1 MNEVNNN
8 ETNSLQEKRLHEF
21 LHTIDQPIEDM
32 EYDIYDY
39 INPRSNASS
48 MISMLIDGIENNRII
63 KKEKFLSI
71 VHSHPDYSKFM
82 KRTGYNKEKPVYEF
96 AADKVNM
103 LLEQTKQTLNE
114 QLSQVDDSIKLE
126 LKGYLYE
133 ISKDRI
139 SGFIDMKWDTIGR
152 WFTRNTPSRPKLF
165 LLSFALDLPLTNP
178 ENKYFTHE
186 SLFYRAFGQ
195 RSTSRNPG
203 ELCMMYCKNKG
214 LDYATALRLYLSFLL
229 STDDWK
235 KKKNSEI
242 AKIEKDKVPKTG
254 FLNEQIK
261 EEGLSEDAF
270 VQMLIDNAD
279 TLNNYYFGIDQT
291 IKEIET
297 ELDQASEGK
306 DNYHEKVYKRY
317 KPLLDSLK
325 PIKTPERIRIP
336 KGTHVTG
343 AFPSIND
350 TKFEKDEKIN
360 KEQEYFSD
368 DSNMARAKRYA
379 QLKQYAIDVV
389 LFSDYFHRP
398 ERYSQEYYIQQR
410 KRLIFMIFLAYWE
423 KTKFTNRNCFERY
436 ISITNYK
443 LKQNFFSELLPY
455 NDFDYLF
462 ILCAKR
468 PEPLE
473 ALFVIQSALLNNI
486 YKVTGKNELKDDT
499 V

>member
-21 LHTIDQPIEDM
+21 LHTITQPIKDIED
-32 EYDIYDY
+32 DIYGY
-39 INPRSNASS
+39 INPRSNDSS

-71 VHSHPDYSKFM
+71 VRSHPDYFNST
-82 KRTGYNKEKPVYEF
+82 KRTDHNKEKPVYEF
-96 AADKVNM
+96 VANKVNI
-103 LLEQTKQTLNE
+103 LLEQTKQTLDE

-139 SGFIDMKWDTIGR
+139 AGFIDMKWDTIGR

-195 RSTSRNPG
+195 RSTSRNPS
-203 ELCMMYCKNKG
+203 ELCMMYCKNQG
-214 LDYATALRLYLSFLL
+214 LDYATALRLYLRFLL
-229 STDDWK
+229 STDEWK

-242 AKIEKDKVPKTG
+242 EKIEKDKVPKTS
-254 FLNEQIK
+254 FLNNQIK
-261 EEGLSEDAF
+261 EEELSEDAF
-270 VQMLIDNAD
+270 VQMLIDNTD
-279 TLNNYYFGIDQT
+279 TLNNYYFGIER
-291 IKEIET
+291 IIEEIEN
-297 ELDQASEGK
+297 DIGQSNEGE
-306 DNYHEKVYKRY
+306 NYHEKVYERY
-317 KPLLDSLK
+317 KLLLDSLR
-325 PIKTPERIRIP
+325 PIKKPERKRIP

-350 TKFEKDEKIN
+350 TKSKNDEKTD
-360 KEQEYFSD
+360 KEQEYFSK
-368 DSNMARAKRYA
+368 DSNTARAKRYA
-379 QLKQYAIDVV
+379 QLKQYAMDVLV
-389 LFSDYFHRP
+389 FSDYFHRP

-423 KTKFTNRNCFERY
+423 KCKISDGSNYKRY
-436 ISITNYK
+436 ILLTNTVLTNNY
-443 LKQNFFSELLPY
+443 FSKLLPY

-462 ILCAKR
+462 ILCSKR
-468 PEPLE
+468 PRPLK
-473 ALFVIQSALLNNI
+473 ALFSIQKALLNMI
-486 YKVTGKNELKDDT
+486 YEVTGKNED
-499 V
+499 